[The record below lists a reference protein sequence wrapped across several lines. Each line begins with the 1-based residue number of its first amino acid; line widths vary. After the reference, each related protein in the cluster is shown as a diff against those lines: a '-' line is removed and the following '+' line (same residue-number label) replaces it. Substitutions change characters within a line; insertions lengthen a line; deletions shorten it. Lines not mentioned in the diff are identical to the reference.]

1 MLFLTTVH
9 NDREKK
15 RQATLIIGMNGAT
28 TEIKDPSN
36 MKETKRFAFDYSYW
50 SHDQF
55 KTRDDGYL
63 EPTSSKFAD
72 QVRHNIVVGV
82 LRCQYFQGHHACTL

>member
-1 MLFLTTVH
+1 MH

-28 TEIKDPSN
+28 TEIKDPQN
-36 MKETKRFAFDYSYW
+36 LKQEPKRFAFDFSYW

-55 KTRDDGYL
+55 KERSDGYL
-63 EPTSSKFAD
+63 EPSNSKYAD
-72 QVRHNIVVGV
+72 QVRSFVSFGIKFDIKAKIH
-82 LRCQYFQGHHACTL
+82 LMRK

>member
-1 MLFLTTVH
+1 MYAFLTTVH

-36 MKETKRFAFDYSYW
+36 MKQEPKRFAFDYSYW

-55 KTRDDGYL
+55 KEKSDGYL
-63 EPTSSKFAD
+63 EPTSGKYAD
-72 QVRHNIVVGV
+72 QVRAWDLLLITR
-82 LRCQYFQGHHACTL
+82 LSTII

>member
-1 MLFLTTVH
+1 MH

-28 TEIKDPSN
+28 TEIKDPQN
-36 MKETKRFAFDYSYW
+36 LKQDPKRFAFDFSYW

-55 KTRDDGYL
+55 KERSDGYF
-63 EPTSSKFAD
+63 EPSNSKYAD
-72 QVRHNIVVGV
+72 QVSLSLPFVVKS
-82 LRCQYFQGHHACTL
+82 LTRDNKYIKSSW